1 MIDTPQ
7 QKIPIRTQAA
17 VYTIAVC
24 TQGTTALM
32 GVIVPLWVFQLSASP
47 FMIGAVLS
55 ASTVLPL
62 LLSIHGGALIDR
74 LGAKRVLMFFAIIMA
89 LIPIGYPLAP
99 WLPAVV
105 ALQLFFGLASSMGW
119 IGAQAM
125 IGQVMGSA
133 PLYAGRL
140 SFAVRIGVL
149 SGPPL
154 AGLAW
159 DFIGPWGAFLLAT
172 SFGCLM
178 MIAVANVPITRA
190 KLAGEEQKTTLRELV
205 PSWQDY
211 VGAFALLAIPAVLM
225 IILVSTV
232 RITSNHIQS
241 TFYVVF
247 LESTGLTATL
257 IGLTITAVAGC
268 GLFSTL
274 AVAPMAR
281 RVNPAW
287 LLFWVTIIST
297 ILMAIVPLLSLY
309 FLLIIVSG
317 LRGIALGVAQPL
329 LISILGNACERGDQG
344 KAVGLRTTIN
354 RAAQTLLPLVMG
366 SIAEAVGLENSFYI
380 IGGSLLI
387 FMMGIA
393 IYMLRT
399 PASTGKAT

>member
-1 MIDTPQ
+1 MNDTTR
-7 QKIPIRTQAA
+7 QKIPFRTQAA

-74 LGAKRVLMFFAIIMA
+74 LGAKRVLMFFAVIMA
-89 LIPIGYPLAP
+89 LVPIGYPLAP

-105 ALQLFFGLASSMGW
+105 VLQLFFGLASSMGW

-125 IGQVMGSA
+125 IGQVMGSD
-133 PLYAGRL
+133 PVYAGRL

-154 AGLAW
+154 AGAAW
-159 DFIGPWGAFLLAT
+159 DFIGPWGAFLFAA

-178 MIAVANVPITRA
+178 MIAVANVPNTRVQQ
-190 KLAGEEQKTTLRELV
+190 AGEEKKSTFRELV
-205 PSWQDY
+205 PNWQDY

-274 AVAPMAR
+274 AVAPIAR

-287 LLFWVTIIST
+287 LLFWVTIFST
-297 ILMAIVPLLSLY
+297 ILMASVPLLSLY
-309 FLLIIVSG
+309 LLLIVVSG
-317 LRGIALGVAQPL
+317 LRGAALGVAQPL

-354 RAAQTLLPLVMG
+354 RLAQTLLPLVMG
-366 SIAEAVGLENSFYI
+366 SIAEATGLENSFYI
-380 IGGSLLI
+380 IGGGLLVS
-387 FMMGIA
+387 MMGIA

-399 PASTGKAT
+399 PESTRRAT